1 MKFPYISN
9 LYFPYISRT
18 LEKNLSVMFR
28 KELFKGNKKQLS
40 LFQLSF
46 RLEGQNS
53 RNVSDINFKGD
64 SDTK

>member
-1 MKFPYISN
+1 
-9 LYFPYISRT
+9 
-18 LEKNLSVMFR
+18 MFR

-53 RNVSDINFKGD
+53 RNMSDINFKGD